1 MSVLYDVADQIAT
14 LTLNRPEKRNALD
27 DATIAALKEYFAQ
40 AENDESVRVIVLRGA
55 GTDFCAG
62 ADLSQLEKIAANAS
76 REENLRDAMNLGELF
91 IQMRRM
97 TKPIIAAVQ
106 GNALAGGAGLANACD
121 VVLAEDGATFG
132 YPEVKLGF
140 VPAMV
145 MAMLVRTI
153 GEKKAFELAA
163 LGNSINARDAYRIG
177 LVNKISS
184 SATFQDDVNAYARDL
199 AQRSASALRLIK
211 GLVYGIE
218 GKSFDAAVAYGAQI
232 NVEARATPDCQE
244 GVRRF
249 LETRRKQ

>member
-27 DATIAALKEYFAQ
+27 DATISALKEHFAQ
-40 AENDESVRVIVLRGA
+40 AEKDASVRVVVLRGA

-97 TKPIIAAVQ
+97 TKPTLAAVQ

-121 VVLAEDGATFG
+121 IVLAEDGATFG

-163 LGNSINARDAYRIG
+163 LGNSINARDAHRIG
-177 LVNKISS
+177 LVNRISS
-184 SATFQDDVNAYARDL
+184 SATFQDDINAYARDL
-199 AQRSASALRLIK
+199 AQRSASAVRLIK

-218 GKSFDAAVAYGAQI
+218 GKSFEDAVTHGAQV